1 MTAPPNLENEKDLL
15 ISIIAGN
22 MDSFET
28 MLHYYEKPI
37 WNHLRRITGNNDN
50 ASDLLQETFLKVYR
64 NRKRIAPENNFKNWV
79 YRIATNTAYDFL
91 RKKRHII
98 EISLYANEGSET
110 ILPELAYSRIE
121 EEILAHD
128 MEKAL
133 EQVPLHY
140 RTILLLYYREGFSY
154 EETALILG
162 LTLNTV
168 KTQLRRAKQALSK
181 HLHNYE

>member
-110 ILPELAYSRIE
+110 ILPELAYLELKKKYLLTIWKRLSSRFLFTIE
-121 EEILAHD
+121 
-128 MEKAL
+128 
-133 EQVPLHY
+133 QF
-140 RTILLLYYREGFSY
+140 FSY
-154 EETALILG
+154 ITERGSLMR
-162 LTLNTV
+162 
-168 KTQLRRAKQALSK
+168 KLRSF
-181 HLHNYE
+181 